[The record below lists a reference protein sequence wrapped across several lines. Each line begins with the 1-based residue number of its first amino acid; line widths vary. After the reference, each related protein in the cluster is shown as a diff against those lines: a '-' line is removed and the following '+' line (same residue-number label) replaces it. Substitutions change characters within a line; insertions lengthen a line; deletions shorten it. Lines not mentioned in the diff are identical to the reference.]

1 MMKMI
6 KNETQVGAAQK
17 GRGCGVEKGLQ
28 PTKKLF
34 LCHNTVHSTI
44 SRSYPYTFACNIHP

>member
-44 SRSYPYTFACNIHP
+44 SRGYPYTFACNIW